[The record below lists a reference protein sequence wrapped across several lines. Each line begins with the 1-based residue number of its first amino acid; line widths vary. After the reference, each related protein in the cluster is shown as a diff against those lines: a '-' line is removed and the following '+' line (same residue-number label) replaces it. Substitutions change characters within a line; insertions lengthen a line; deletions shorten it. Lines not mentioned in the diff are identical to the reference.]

1 MRMTGRRLD
10 SLDFLRG
17 AAILGVIAFH
27 VFGLFHANNGAIRL
41 ISEQGF
47 FGVQLFF
54 IVSALTMCLMWERRA
69 GEHRPAAKFYV
80 RRFFRIAPPFWL
92 AAIFYTLIDH
102 GVALEWAPDGL
113 GLRQF
118 VTTATFVHTF
128 WPDTINS
135 VVPGGWSIGVEMLF
149 YLFFPMIVGWR
160 CRPQIYLLTAVSVY
174 LLNIFLVRPA
184 YLWLLDGYSHP
195 YLIGEFL
202 YFQFFNQAPIFLAG
216 IWLYRILH
224 SSERRWSWSAILGF
238 IWIALAFF
246 LKVML
251 GFNSSPFFWLAI
263 ACLLAAAYVVL
274 SLRIS
279 WRPLNRLGEISYSVY
294 LTHFAVVRGLELL
307 FKTAAID
314 TNQTWAW
321 ALALAL
327 TLSICLILGSVLEAT
342 VEKGAL
348 LLGRYVVNFIGVPP
362 ENSSQV
368 PLYGEKSV

>member
-1 MRMTGRRLD
+1 MTGRRLE
-10 SLDFLRG
+10 SLDCLRG
-17 AAILGVIAFH
+17 IAILGVVAFH
-27 VFGLFHANNGAIRL
+27 VFGLFHANNSAIRL

-54 IVSALTMCLMWERRA
+54 IVSALTMCLMWERRG
-69 GEHRPAAKFYV
+69 GEYRPAAKFYI

-92 AAIFYTLIDH
+92 AAIFYTLLDH
-102 GVALEWAPDGL
+102 GAASEWAPDGL

-149 YLFFPMIVGWR
+149 YLFFPIIIGWR
-160 CRPQIYLLTAVSVY
+160 CRPQMYLLMAVSVY
-174 LLNIFLVRPA
+174 LLNLFLVRPA
-184 YLWLLDGYSHP
+184 YLWVLDGYRYSD
-195 YLIGEFL
+195 LIGEFL

-216 IWLYRILH
+216 IWLYKFLH
-224 SSERRWSWSAILGF
+224 SSERQWSWPAILGSA
-238 IWIALAFF
+238 WIALAFL
-246 LKVML
+246 LKARF
-251 GFNSSPFFWLAI
+251 GFNSSPFFWLPV

-274 SLRIS
+274 SLQIS
-279 WRPLNRLGEISYSVY
+279 WRPLNRLGEVSYSVY

-307 FKTAAID
+307 FKTAAIE

-327 TLSICLILGSVLEAT
+327 TLSICLIIGSLLEAT
-342 VEKGAL
+342 VEKGGS
-348 LLGRYVVNFIGVPP
+348 LLGRYVVDSLGSAP
-362 ENSSQV
+362 ESDSRARR
-368 PLYGEKSV
+368 YSEKSV